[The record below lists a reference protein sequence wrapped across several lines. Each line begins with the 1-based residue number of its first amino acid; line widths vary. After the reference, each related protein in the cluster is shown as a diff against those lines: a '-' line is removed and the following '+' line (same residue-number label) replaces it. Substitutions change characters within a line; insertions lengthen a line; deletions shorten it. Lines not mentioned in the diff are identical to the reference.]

1 MMSPLYSAP
10 LSKTVALGDKNE
22 YIEHGK
28 DKLLFYLLKILLHSE
43 RDSE

>member
-10 LSKTVALGDKNE
+10 LSKMIALGDKNE
-22 YIEHGK
+22 YIEQGK
-28 DKLLFYLLKILLHSE
+28 VKLLFYLLKILLHRE